1 MAGKEREAQGE
12 LDDLRAEIDRLDSE
26 IVRLLNARAEAA
38 RKIGRLK
45 AGTGQKPYV
54 AAREVGVYRRVI
66 GESKGPLP
74 EEALKAIYREIMSAC
89 IALER
94 PTRVSYFGAPGSFT
108 HLAAKTKFG
117 SQVEYLPCRDLRDV
131 FLAVSRSHVDYG
143 VIPIENSTE
152 GGVNQA
158 MDIFT
163 DTNLK
168 IAAEI
173 YLPVH
178 HHLLSNCR
186 MDEVKVVFSHPHAFA
201 QCRNWLTANL
211 PDAERREVG
220 STSLG
225 AKMAAQ
231 TSNAAAIAGEM
242 AAAIYE
248 LQILYR
254 NIEDNPENFTRFVVL
269 AEKFGPPSGRDKTS
283 LLFWIKDA
291 PGALVAMLEPFR
303 RFGIN
308 LTRIESRPSKRKPWE
323 YYFFVD
329 LEGHV
334 EDPPVAQALAELE
347 SLSKHIEI
355 LGSYPAADAV
365 PPPPS
370 EESSRT

>member
-1 MAGKEREAQGE
+1 MS
-12 LDDLRAEIDRLDSE
+12 RAVS
-26 IVRLLNARAEAA
+26 RAEAA
-38 RKIGRLK
+38 RRIGRLK
-45 AGTGQKPYV
+45 ADAGQKPYV

-66 GESKGPLP
+66 GENRGPLP
-74 EEALKAIYREIMSAC
+74 DEALKAIYREIMSAC

-94 PTRVSYFGAPGSFT
+94 PTRASYFGAPGSFT

-131 FLAVSRSHVDYG
+131 FLAVSRGHVDYG

-178 HHLLSNCR
+178 HHLLSNFPLH
-186 MDEVKVVFSHPHAFA
+186 EIKVVFSHPHAFA

-211 PDAERREVG
+211 PDVERREVG

-225 AKMAAQ
+225 AEMAARMG
-231 TSNAAAIAGEM
+231 NAAAIAGEM

-254 NIEDNPENFTRFVVL
+254 NIEDNPENVTRFVVL
-269 AEKFGPPSGRDKTS
+269 AEKSGPPSGRDKTS

-291 PGALVAMLEPFR
+291 PGALVTMLEPFR

-347 SLSKHIEI
+347 SLCKHIEI
-355 LGSYPAADAV
+355 LGSYPAAGTV
-365 PPPPS
+365 LPPAS
-370 EESSRT
+370 EEPQRSS